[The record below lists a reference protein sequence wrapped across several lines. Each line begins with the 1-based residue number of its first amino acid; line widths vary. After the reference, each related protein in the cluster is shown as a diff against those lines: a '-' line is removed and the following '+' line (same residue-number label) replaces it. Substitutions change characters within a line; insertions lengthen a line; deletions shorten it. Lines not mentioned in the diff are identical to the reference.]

1 MKIITKGVRFPY
13 YKVLIWWSKELIKLG
28 FDLVVNGLKVNDF
41 PLDSIS
47 YSWRGMCEL
56 RMRIE
61 WGYRRQGWCRTSL
74 SRATGCKPN
83 RQNESYDK
91 ALSWM
96 KSQQPWSV
104 VVNYDVRDTFFVNFL
119 LLDPTEPKVTRV
131 DPSGASAISRGS
143 ICNCWH
149 LEVWLA
155 GALFLERMYHP
166 WNNTN
171 TDVAFKGGSFV
182 YIWVE
187 VQIK

>member
-1 MKIITKGVRFPY
+1 MFGLIVF
-13 YKVLIWWSKELIKLG
+13 IWWYKELIKHG
-28 FDLVVNGLKVNDF
+28 FDFKRNRLNLNNF
-41 PLDSIS
+41 PHD
-47 YSWRGMCEL
+47 SWRGMCEL

-61 WGYRRQGWCRTSL
+61 IEWGYRRRGWCRTSL

-104 VVNYDVRDTFFVNFL
+104 VVNYDVRDTFFVSFL
-119 LLDPTEPKVTRV
+119 LLDRPGPKVTRV

-143 ICNCWH
+143 ICNRWH

-155 GALFLERMYHP
+155 GALFFERMYHP
-166 WNNTN
+166 WNNTK
-171 TDVAFKGGSFV
+171 TDVAFKAGSFV
-182 YIWVE
+182 YISVD
-187 VQIK
+187 VRIN